1 MRSAL
6 QQFRRFYGASP
17 LHLLAML
24 ACFTLL
30 AYVFALTRDFSTAP
44 RMAIWFLGVVLVHDL
59 VLLPSYTAVDRGF
72 GWILRKLPRG
82 SSERRTVPIVNY
94 VRIPTLAA
102 GLLLLIF
109 LPGISKQ
116 APRTVISKTGLSE
129 NPFFGRW
136 LVLTAVFFFISAA
149 LYAVRRL
156 RHGFA
161 RSRTSGDKDPPR
173 RVSQK

>member
-17 LHLLAML
+17 LHLLSML

-30 AYVFALTRDFSTAP
+30 AYVFALTRDDSTAP

-59 VLLPSYTAVDRGF
+59 VLLPSYTAVDRAF
-72 GWILRKLPRG
+72 GWILRKLPKG
-82 SSERRTVPIVNY
+82 SSERRTLPIVNY

-116 APRTVISKTGLSE
+116 RPQIVISATGL
-129 NPFFGRW
+129 NQDPYLGRW
-136 LVLTAVFFFISAA
+136 LVLTAAFFFSSAV
-149 LYAVRRL
+149 LYAVRGL
-156 RHGFA
+156 LHGFA